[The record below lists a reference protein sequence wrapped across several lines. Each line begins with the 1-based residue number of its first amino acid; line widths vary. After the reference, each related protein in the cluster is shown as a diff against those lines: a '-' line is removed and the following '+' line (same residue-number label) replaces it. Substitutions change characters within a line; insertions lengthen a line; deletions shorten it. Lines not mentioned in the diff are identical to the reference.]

1 MVRLFL
7 TLLLAGAALGVTQA
21 APLANV
27 LLIQSSQEGDS
38 SEAQD
43 AEGAQEGAQEDAL
56 EGEETEDEVTQPPS
70 DESNATGGVGATN
83 PTPEPTEA
91 VQSEAEGNT
100 DLNRNPVDP
109 STLEF
114 SIQGDTAVATS
125 NGSPIWQLPFPEN
138 SGATQGLLES
148 EGELYVGHGNSV
160 LRLNPETG
168 AVEARWLVSG
178 QVDSVERVNENTV
191 SMTVEHEE
199 GLSERFTLR
208 NGSLQTPVRFGLEP
222 QIYEYLQNEALVDN
236 PAARLEQDPTNPWLY
251 LAVGLAESD
260 PSTAQEILTQGVE
273 VAQSFY
279 DLAGLAQVLEENG
292 ERNLAEEAF
301 TRALEDFAARGYDP
315 RLLTD
320 VGLQEA
326 YNFPLNPL
334 QNAVESENVI
344 SADFWAE
351 KLLLAAPYVPGASTA
366 FSNYADLIED
376 EVSLEEVSYWRGQS
390 RSTVTTGLSGLDNLA
405 GSLGNIGWYAALAML
420 AAIFLLHLTLLFKYW
435 IPQGQD
441 IKRRR
446 AEQGRGSQASRL
458 LVPRYYTITEKL
470 VLILMF
476 LVVIA
481 LVGLASWNDRSAG
494 LPLATESGTL
504 ANRQALAYLERADLT
519 GGRGAFIRGYAE
531 QVAGETRDA
540 REEYET
546 AAGYAP
552 AINNLGILTE
562 DADLFQQAVDLE
574 PNLPEARYNL
584 GEPQNENPIF
594 LFQERYRPDQALL
607 ATPNQNDF
615 QNAVSGTWN
624 DALTG
629 VFTSPWADLRGA
641 RPGLFTPVLWTLIL
655 IAFFLLLLFNVA
667 FLFLPRPR
675 SGRNAP
681 RTLTYQVL
689 AVLVP
694 GSGLADEAWGFF
706 LIVPWA
712 IVMLDVVAQLAGW
725 GIDMGFSERTDYIAL
740 GVIYAVNLV
749 AFIIEYN
756 SYRRRM
762 RALQA
767 EQNRASRPLSKGA
780 QQS

>member
-1 MVRLFL
+1 MVRFFL
-7 TLLLAGAALGVTQA
+7 TLLVGATLGVTQA
-21 APLANV
+21 APLTNV
-27 LLIQSSQEGDS
+27 LLMSQTQSSADTQG
-38 SEAQD
+38 AG
-43 AEGAQEGAQEDAL
+43 GAQ
-56 EGEETEDEVTQPPS
+56 TEDT
-70 DESNATGGVGATN
+70 TGGVGATN

-100 DLNRNPVDP
+100 DLNRDPVDP
-109 STLEF
+109 NTLEF
-114 SIQGDTAVATS
+114 SLQGDTVVATS
-125 NGSPIWQLPFPEN
+125 GGSPIWQLPFPEG

-178 QVDSVERVNENTV
+178 QVESVERVNENTI

-208 NGSLQTPVRFGLEP
+208 SGNLQTPVRFGLNP
-222 QIYEYLQNEALVDN
+222 QIFEYLQEEALVDN

-251 LAVGLAESD
+251 LAVGLAEAD
-260 PSTAQEILTQGVE
+260 PGTAQELLTQGVE
-273 VAQSFY
+273 AAQSFY
-279 DLAGLAQVLEENG
+279 DLAGLTQVLEENG
-292 ERNLAEEAF
+292 ERTLAEEAF
-301 TRALEDFAARGYDP
+301 TRASEDFAARGYDP

-320 VGLQEA
+320 PGLQEA

-334 QNAVESENVI
+334 QNAIENENVI

-351 KLLLAAPYVPGASTA
+351 KLLLTAPYVPGASDA
-366 FSNYADLIED
+366 FAAYANLIED

-390 RSTVTTGLSGLDNLA
+390 RSTTTTGLSGLDGLA
-405 GSLGNIGWYAALAML
+405 GSLGNIGWYAALSVFV
-420 AAIFLLHLTLLFKYW
+420 AILLLHLTLLFKYW
-435 IPQGQD
+435 IPQGGD

-446 AEQGRGSQASRL
+446 DEQGTGGQAARL

-481 LVGLASWNDRSAG
+481 LVGLAGWNDRSAG

-504 ANRQALAYLERADLT
+504 ANRQALAYLERTDLQ
-519 GGRGAFIRGYAE
+519 GARGAFIRGYAE
-531 QVAGETRDA
+531 QIAGEARDA
-540 REEYET
+540 QADYET

-552 AINNLGILTE
+552 AVNNLGVLTE
-562 DADLFQQAVDLE
+562 DANLFQQAVDLE

-607 ATPNQNDF
+607 ATPTQDDF
-615 QNAVSGTWN
+615 RNAVSGTWN
-624 DALTG
+624 DALAG
-629 VFTSPWADLRGA
+629 AFTNPWGELRGA
-641 RPGLFTPVLWTLIL
+641 RPALFSPLLWTLFIVL
-655 IAFFLLLLFNVA
+655 FFLLLLYNAV
-667 FLFLPRPR
+667 FLFMPRAR

-681 RTLTYQVL
+681 RTLVYQVL

-712 IVMLDVVAQLAGW
+712 IVGLDILAQLAGW
-725 GIDMGFSERTDYIAL
+725 NIDMGFSARTDYIAL
-740 GVIYAVNLV
+740 GVIYGVNLI
-749 AFIIEYN
+749 AFIIEYG

-767 EQNRASRPLSKGA
+767 EQSRASRPLNKA

>member
-1 MVRLFL
+1 MVRIFL
-7 TLLLAGAALGVTQA
+7 TLLVGATLSGVTQA
-21 APLANV
+21 APSTTLSSA
-27 LLIQSSQEGDS
+27 LLVMQQDGAAQETG
-38 SEAQD
+38 E
-43 AEGAQEGAQEDAL
+43 EGAQEDAL
-56 EGEETEDEVTQPPS
+56 EGEAEDEVTQPPS
-70 DESNATGGVGATN
+70 GESEATGSVGATN

-100 DLNRNPVDP
+100 DLNRSPVDP

-114 SIQGDTAVATS
+114 ALQGDTVVATS
-125 NGSPIWQLPFPEN
+125 GGSPVWRLPFPEG

-160 LRLNPETG
+160 LQLNPETG

-178 QVDSVERVNENTV
+178 QVESVERVNENTV

-208 NGSLQTPVRFGLEP
+208 SGNLQNPVRFGLATE
-222 QIYEYLQNEALVDN
+222 IFTYLQEEALVEN

-251 LAVGLAESD
+251 LAVGLAEAD
-260 PSTAQEILTQGVE
+260 PNTAQEILAQSVE

-320 VGLQEA
+320 LTMQEA

-334 QNAVESENVI
+334 QEALRNENVI

-351 KLLLAAPYVPGASTA
+351 KLLLAAPYVPGASDA
-366 FSNYADLIED
+366 FASYANLIED
-376 EVSLEEVSYWRGQS
+376 EVSLEEANYWRSQS
-390 RSTVTTGLSGLDNLA
+390 RSTVTTGLSGLDGLA
-405 GSLGNIGWYAALAML
+405 GSLGNIGWYAALAVFV
-420 AAIFLLHLTLLFKYW
+420 AILLLHLTLLFKYW
-435 IPQGQD
+435 IPQSGD
-441 IKRRR
+441 IRRQR
-446 AEQGRGSQASRL
+446 AEQGRGGQVARL

-481 LVGLASWNDRSAG
+481 LVGLAGWNDRSAS

-504 ANRQALAYLERADLT
+504 ANRQALAYLERAELI
-519 GGRGAFIRGYAE
+519 GVRGAFIRGYAE
-531 QVAGETRDA
+531 QIAGEARDA
-540 REEYET
+540 QADYET

-552 AINNLGILTE
+552 AINNLGVLTE
-562 DADLFQQAVDLE
+562 NADLFQQAVDLE

-607 ATPNQNDF
+607 ATPSQDDF
-615 QNAVSGTWN
+615 RNAVSGTWN
-624 DALTG
+624 DALAG
-629 VFTSPWADLRGA
+629 AFTNPWGELRGA
-641 RPGLFTPVLWTLIL
+641 RPVLFSPLLWTLFIVL
-655 IAFFLLLLFNVA
+655 FFLLLLYNVV
-667 FLFLPRPR
+667 FLFMPRAR

-681 RTLTYQVL
+681 RTLAYQVL

-712 IVMLDVVAQLAGW
+712 IVSLDIIAQLANW

-740 GVIYAVNLV
+740 GVIYLVNLV
-749 AFIIEYN
+749 AFIIEYG

-762 RALQA
+762 QALQA
-767 EQNRASRPLSKGA
+767 ERSRKARAPKGKA
-780 QQS
+780 AS